1 MDGKKWDE
9 LDEKDYQD
17 FINYGM
23 YDVFALAELYIKID
37 KILNVAQ
44 VDYSDKFKV
53 VNEGKEE

>member
-1 MDGKKWDE
+1 MNGKKWDE

-37 KILNVAQ
+37 KIINVA
-44 VDYSDKFKV
+44 
-53 VNEGKEE
+53 